1 MLSQET
7 AWAFGVD
14 FYTGSKASLLSDI
27 AQAVHKPYSY
37 VVTPNVDHLVLLQR
51 SKALREAYAGA
62 RLRICD
68 SRILELLM
76 RRLGIAIEQ
85 TIPGSDLTL
94 DLLRW
99 ADKQRLRL
107 VLIGSTD
114 EECERLRI
122 LYPSIC
128 LFHYNPPMGFI
139 DRPDEVERCLR
150 FVRNNPSE
158 LVFYA
163 VGAPRQEILASLIR
177 RDERTGMGFCIGAS
191 ISFAT
196 GTLKRAPRWM
206 QRMRLEW
213 LHRMLGDPRRLVKR
227 YLEDAMF
234 LPAAYLRER
243 RLRKQRLKRVTQG
256 HGVSRPPMAH
266 RPHAG
271 ESRLK
276 ERSKGTGPGE

>member
-1 MLSQET
+1 MSQET

-27 AQAVHKPYSY
+27 AKAVHKPYSY

-51 SKALREAYAGA
+51 SGELRKAYAGA

-68 SRILELLM
+68 SRILEWLM
-76 RRLGIAIEQ
+76 RRLGIAIKQ

-107 VLIGSTD
+107 VLIGATD

-128 LFHYNPPMGFI
+128 LFHHNPPMGFI
-139 DRPDEVERCLR
+139 DRPEDVERCLK
-150 FVRNNPSE
+150 FVRETPSE

-163 VGAPRQEILASLIR
+163 VGAPRQEILASLVR

-196 GTLKRAPRWM
+196 GTLKRAPLWI

-213 LHRMLGDPRRLVKR
+213 LHRMLSDPRRLVKR
-227 YLEDAMF
+227 YLDDALF
-234 LPAAYLRER
+234 LPSAYLRER
-243 RLRKQRLKRVTQG
+243 RWRKTRMKRVAPECR
-256 HGVSRPPMAH
+256 VSRPPLAH
-266 RPHAG
+266 RPHVG
-271 ESRLK
+271 EGRCDK
-276 ERSKGTGPGE
+276 RRPNGTGPER